1 MVFFPGVSGA
11 PRPEEMARVSRAA
24 GSPPGSP
31 SERRRVRFDT
41 STCMA
46 VALMVI
52 LLRTSAGAVERVAK
66 GDAARR
72 GRARASHRTG
82 SSIDVERTRLA
93 GAVGDA
99 AWDASGDRRVRTTR
113 RWTPP

>member
-1 MVFFPGVSGA
+1 
-11 PRPEEMARVSRAA
+11 
-24 GSPPGSP
+24 
-31 SERRRVRFDT
+31 
-41 STCMA
+41 
-46 VALMVI
+46 MVI

-82 SSIDVERTRLA
+82 SSIDDVERTRLA

-99 AWDASGDRRVRTTR
+99 AWDAGG
-113 RWTPP
+113 PPGSNDPAVDTAVIDEHGPGNLL